1 MFERI
6 DEIRREMICLRT
18 AKDTLEKAI
27 CYLQEVEWPRGIE
40 EPHHAEMEME
50 NALDEIQIKIDDI
63 EGQIE
68 YIMQTLGGI

>member
-6 DEIRREMICLRT
+6 DEIKREMKSLKR
-18 AKDTLEKAI
+18 AKDVLEKAI
-27 CYLQEVEWPRGIE
+27 YYLQEVEWPRGIE

-50 NALDEIQIKIDDI
+50 NALDAIQLKIDDI
-63 EGQIE
+63 EIQIE